1 MEKLQQSFP
10 EIHFVKAFNSV
21 GNSFMVNPSFPGG
34 KPSMFICGNSEK
46 AKAEVKEIID
56 LFGWETEDM
65 GMVEAARAIE
75 PLCMLWCIPG
85 LTKNSWA
92 HAFKLLKA

>member
-1 MEKLQQSFP
+1 LDRESW
-10 EIHFVKAFNSV
+10 KA
-21 GNSFMVNPSFPGG
+21 G
-34 KPSMFICGNSEK
+34 I

-65 GMVEAARAIE
+65 GMAEAARAIE

-85 LTKNSWA
+85 LTKNSWT
-92 HAFKLLKA
+92 HAFKLLKL